1 MSLLI
6 ALMVAGCTPS
16 RRPPSTPSPALSP
29 PPPATMRA
37 LVPTFTPRPMPRPS
51 PTATP
56 APSERLRAAEAFR
69 RVGDFDAAV
78 AEYAAILADPD
89 AADATEALFRLGD
102 TQYRA
107 GQNLLAAETLRQFVD
122 QHAGSRWVPFARFLL
137 GEIARTAGTWD
148 EAIQHFETYD
158 ATSDA
163 IAPYVAE
170 RLAEAYEA
178 LGQDNEAIEQ
188 YRRIVLDP
196 GVDRVWRTLTAEQIA
211 TAYFE
216 AHQYDQ
222 ALAWYDI
229 VLADARIGYYRAEM
243 EYQAGLAL
251 EGLGRDEEAWQR
263 FATVVVQYP
272 ATTHA
277 ASALEQLQVVRYRV
291 NPYQQGLVQFYNS
304 QYPQAITLFRRYLE
318 TPEAAYAPQAQ
329 FYIALAY
336 DRQGDV
342 EAAIRELDSLRRD
355 FPQSDKAAQA
365 QLEKARTYADAGQTG
380 EALAAYGALAR
391 DRPDDPLAPKGLW
404 QGAELFAQ
412 IGQNT
417 DAAAAYEALAA
428 QYPGDDGA
436 DDALDRAALLRYR
449 AGALGAAQRNWLG
462 LATAYPRSD
471 LRAKA
476 LYWAGKIAAADGD
489 APRAESLWREAARA
503 NPEGF
508 YGQRV
513 ADRLANRQLAAIP
526 QPLRG
531 VEPSAVEWQAL
542 EAWLASWAT
551 EPITATA
558 LDAVPGLLAESI
570 KGELAFRRGETL
582 LALGLRTEASDEFH
596 RLLDAHAN
604 NVWALYALAHFF
616 RDVGLPSLAISAAEQ
631 IAHLSPANAMSE
643 APVALQ
649 RLVYPIPFADL
660 LVSEAGTWEIDPL
673 LLASLIWQE
682 SRWEPSAT
690 SAAQAIGLAQVIP
703 DTGRWIALQL
713 RRSDFAPDDLYR
725 PIVGLEFGAYY
736 LARQLDAFDG
746 DLLRALAAYNA
757 GPGNVQRWD
766 DPDTDLFMENIAL
779 EETRLYLER
788 IYAHYRAYEAAYR
801 RG

>member
-1 MSLLI
+1 
-6 ALMVAGCTPS
+6 
-16 RRPPSTPSPALSP
+16 
-29 PPPATMRA
+29 MRS
-37 LVPTFTPRPMPRPS
+37 LVPTFTPRPTPRPS

-89 AADATEALFRLGD
+89 AADASEALFWLGD

-107 GQNLLAAETLRQFVD
+107 GQTLLAAETLQQSID
-122 QHAGSRWVPFARFLL
+122 GHPESRWAPPAQFLL
-137 GEIARTAGTWD
+137 GEIARAAGAWD
-148 EAIQHFETYD
+148 EAVRHYRAFD
-158 ATSDA
+158 AANDA

-170 RLAEAYEA
+170 RLAEAYAA

-188 YRRIVLDP
+188 NRRIVLDP

-211 TAYFE
+211 DAYFE

-251 EGLGRDEEAWQR
+251 EGLGREEEAWQR
-263 FATVVVQYP
+263 FAAVVVQYP

-277 ASALEQLQVVRYRV
+277 ASALEQLQIVRYQV
-291 NPYQQGLVQFYNS
+291 NPYQQGLIQFYND
-304 QYPQAITLFRRYLE
+304 QYRQAITLFRRYLE
-318 TPEAAYAPQAQ
+318 TPEAAYAPHAQ

-336 DRQGDV
+336 DRQGHA

-355 FPQSDKAAQA
+355 FPQSDKAVEA
-365 QLEKARTYADAGQTG
+365 QLEKARIYADAGQTG

-391 DRPDDPLAPKGLW
+391 DSPDDPLAPKGLW
-404 QGAELFAQ
+404 QGAELLAQ
-412 IGQNT
+412 IGQNA
-417 DAAAAYEALAA
+417 DAAAAYEALAT
-428 QYPGDDGA
+428 QYPDDEGA

-449 AGALGAAQRNWLG
+449 AGEAEAARRDWLG
-462 LATAYPRSD
+462 LADAYTQSD
-471 LRAKA
+471 LRPKA
-476 LYWAGKIAAADGD
+476 LYWAGKIAVAGGD
-489 APRAESLWREAARA
+489 TSRAEALWREAAQA
-503 NPEGF
+503 AQESYF
-508 YGQRV
+508 GQR
-513 ADRLANRQLAAIP
+513 ASDRLASRQPAVVP
-526 QPLRG
+526 QPMRG
-531 VEPSAVEWQAL
+531 IEPSAIEWQAL

-558 LDAVPGLLAESI
+558 PDAVPGLLTEAISDDM
-570 KGELAFRRGETL
+570 AFRRGETL
-582 LALGLRTEASDEFH
+582 LVLGLRSEASDEFH
-596 RLLDAHAN
+596 QLLDAHAN
-604 NVWALYALAHFF
+604 DVWTLYALARYF
-616 RDVGLPSLAISAAEQ
+616 RDAGLPSLAISTAEQ
-631 IAHLSPANAMSE
+631 IARLSPANSLSE
-643 APVALQ
+643 TPVALQ
-649 RLVYPIPFADL
+649 RLVYPIPFAEL
-660 LVSEAGTWEIDPL
+660 LLSEAGAQQIDPL

-690 SAAQAIGLAQVIP
+690 SSAQAIGLAQVIP

-713 RRSDFAPDDLYR
+713 RRPDFAPDDLYR

-736 LARQLDAFDG
+736 LARQLHAFDG

-757 GPGNVQRWD
+757 GPGNVQHWD
-766 DPDTDLFMENIAL
+766 DPDTDLFVENISV

-788 IYAHYRAYEAAYR
+788 IYAHYRTYEAAYR
-801 RG
+801 KG